1 MILVKFDWANRLFF
15 VSKRVSEGFAKKK
28 MSNLLFCSFIISNLS
43 ELLTVA
49 LSIWAIWGN
58 EGMSDVRNPN
68 PEKNTLID
76 HY

>member
-1 MILVKFDWANRLFF
+1 MILVKFDWANRLLF
-15 VSKRVSEGFAKKK
+15 VSERVSEGFAKKK

-58 EGMSDVRNPN
+58 EGMSDVQNPN